1 MWRGWRTVWERQSH
15 HNLLEQ
21 KDVAGKVFKRF
32 LAGGPLTGIRKTV
45 AQGPSQPTSLYFF
58 LQIRSWEDSHTIFY
72 ILTITAFHCNS
83 TVVIE
88 ISWTANPEVYTTW
101 PLHLPAP
108 DLDKGFPGD
117 TSGKEPARRGFNSWA
132 GKISWRRAWQLTPVF
147 LPEESPWTEEPGRL
161 QSMGLQR
168 IRHD

>member
-1 MWRGWRTVWERQSH
+1 M
-15 HNLLEQ
+15 
-21 KDVAGKVFKRF
+21 
-32 LAGGPLTGIRKTV
+32 
-45 AQGPSQPTSLYFF
+45 
-58 LQIRSWEDSHTIFY
+58 SWEDSHAIFY

-168 IRHD
+168 VRHDWATKQSTTLPLRLLVMPLPFSPISLWEMQQTSPMKEFSLLSHQMITTWSSWD